1 MRPWVQPLLIVEGD
15 AYGGQDPERVVEPK
29 LMMVIGFD
37 ENSNVNGLGILN
49 FAT

>member
-1 MRPWVQPLLIVEGD
+1 VEGD

-29 LMMVIGFD
+29 LMIVIVFHD
-37 ENSNVNGLGILN
+37 INNVNGLGILN